1 MPLPSLDDLDDDE
14 QEKSKLKEVLERL
27 DKRFLIALGA
37 IVIVVVVL
45 LLYIFIPSG
54 EETPPVDPPETTTEA
69 SATTPAPVPGEEPQS
84 PLAKDGVEFP
94 EVEDASKPVVVSVK
108 DTTISTSQPGTLS
121 LVLEESSSVNP
132 AADKCELQDAETY
145 CLAATTR
152 YGSQSFS
159 YYYTRD
165 IAHSRIFREGD
176 DIRQVDLEGATSAV
190 FVTIPFGDQGE
201 RRVLAIASSDSS
213 GYLVVLPK
221 GAGTETEET
230 LLESITLN

>member
-1 MPLPSLDDLDDDE
+1 MPLPSLEELEDE
-14 QEKSKLKEVLERL
+14 PKKSKFKEVFERL

-37 IVIVVVVL
+37 IVIVAAVL
-45 LLYIFIPSG
+45 LLYVFVPSG
-54 EETPPVDPPETTTEA
+54 KENPPVDPPETTTEA
-69 SATTPAPVPGEEPQS
+69 PDPTPTAVPGEEPDS
-84 PLAKDGVEFP
+84 PLAKEGVDFP
-94 EVEDASKPVVVSVK
+94 EVEEASKPVEVNVK

-121 LVLEESSSVNP
+121 LVLHESSSVSP
-132 AADKCELQDAETY
+132 AADKCELQDANTY

-176 DIRQVDLEGATSAV
+176 DIRQVDLKGAESAA
-190 FVTIPFGDQGE
+190 FVTIPFGDQGD

-213 GYLVVLPK
+213 GYLVVLPN
-221 GAGTETEET
+221 GSGTETEET
-230 LLESITLN
+230 LLEGITLN

>member
-1 MPLPSLDDLDDDE
+1 MPLPSLEELEDDS
-14 QEKSKLKEVLERL
+14 KTPKLKELFERL

-37 IVIVVVVL
+37 IATVIAVL

-54 EETPPVDPPETTTEA
+54 GEESPDPPPTTSEA
-69 SATTPAPVPGEEPQS
+69 TPTPAPSADPGEEPIS
-84 PLAKDGVEFP
+84 PLAKDGVDFP
-94 EVEDASKPVVVSVK
+94 EVEEASKPVEVNVK
-108 DTTISTSQPGTLS
+108 GTTISTSQPGTLS
-121 LVLEESSSVNP
+121 LVLSESNSVSA
-132 AADKCELQDAETY
+132 AADKCELQDAETF

-176 DIRQVDLEGATSAV
+176 DIRQVHLKGAESAV
-190 FVTIPFGDQGE
+190 FVTIPFGEQGE
-201 RRVLAIASSDSS
+201 QRVLAIASSDSS
-213 GYLVVLPK
+213 GYLIVLPK
-221 GAGTETEET
+221 GSGTETEET